1 MLQGNGIEYSI
12 PSHNRAR
19 LPSGMNIATWLV
31 PALLV
36 ADQTIKLMVLWAVG
50 PRIFDDG
57 VGAVFLTNLF
67 WIVDAT
73 FIKNTGAAFGI
84 FQGGARILV
93 WVSLAVGIGILVYLS
108 LNQRRTS
115 RLGQLALSLIAAGAL
130 GNAIDRLGHGWVV
143 DYLDI
148 NRTGIFVLDSFPIWN
163 LADACVVVGALL
175 LLLPQRK
182 RRY

>member
-1 MLQGNGIEYSI
+1 MFQGNSSKYSI
-12 PSHNRAR
+12 PSRYRAR

-50 PRIFDDG
+50 PRIFDPG
-57 VGAVFLTNLF
+57 VGGIFLTNLF
-67 WIVDAT
+67 WVVDAT

-93 WVSLAVGIGILVYLS
+93 WVSLVVGIGILIYLS
-108 LNQRRTS
+108 MNYRRVTLLNQ
-115 RLGQLALSLIAAGAL
+115 LAFSLVAAGAL
-130 GNAIDRLGHGWVV
+130 GNAVDRLGHGWVV
-143 DYLDI
+143 DYVDI
-148 NRTGIFVLDSFPIWN
+148 NRTGLAILDNFPIWN
-163 LADACVVVGALL
+163 LADSLVVVGVVL
-175 LLLPQRK
+175 LLLPQRR

>member
-1 MLQGNGIEYSI
+1 LFQGNGIEYSI
-12 PSHNRAR
+12 PSHSRAR
-19 LPSGMNIATWLV
+19 LPTDMNIATWLV

-36 ADQTIKLMVLWAVG
+36 ADQAIKLVVLWAVG
-50 PRIFDDG
+50 PRIFDPG

-93 WVSLAVGIGILVYLS
+93 WVSLSVGIGILIYLS
-108 LNQRRTS
+108 MNYRRVS
-115 RLGQLALSLIAAGAL
+115 LLGQIAFSLIAAGAL
-130 GNAIDRLGHGWVV
+130 GNGIDRLGHGWVV
-143 DYLDI
+143 DYVDI
-148 NRTGIFVLDSFPIWN
+148 NRTGLVILDNFPIWN
-163 LADACVVVGALL
+163 LADSCVVIGVIL

-182 RRY
+182 RRF

>member
-1 MLQGNGIEYSI
+1 
-12 PSHNRAR
+12 
-19 LPSGMNIATWLV
+19 MNIATWLV
-31 PALLV
+31 PVLLV
-36 ADQTIKLMVLWAVG
+36 ADQAIKLMVLWAVG
-50 PRIFDDG
+50 PRIFDEG
-57 VGAVFLTNLF
+57 VGAIFLTNLF

-93 WVSLAVGIGILVYLS
+93 WVSLVVGIGILLYLS
-108 LNQRRTS
+108 TNHRRVS
-115 RLGQLALSLIAAGAL
+115 LLSQMAFSLIAAGAL

-143 DYLDI
+143 DYVDI
-148 NRTGIFVLDSFPIWN
+148 NRTGIFILDSFPIWN
-163 LADACVVVGALL
+163 LADACVVVGVFM

>member
-1 MLQGNGIEYSI
+1 MFQGNGTEYSI
-12 PSHNRAR
+12 PSRNRAR
-19 LPSGMNIATWLV
+19 LPTDMNIATWLV

-36 ADQTIKLMVLWAVG
+36 ADQAIKLVVLWAVG
-50 PRIFDDG
+50 PRIFDPG

-93 WVSLAVGIGILVYLS
+93 WVSLIVGIGILIYLS
-108 LNQRRTS
+108 MNYRRVS
-115 RLGQLALSLIAAGAL
+115 LLGQIAFSLIAAGAL

-143 DYLDI
+143 DYVDI
-148 NRTGIFVLDSFPIWN
+148 NRTGLAILDNFPIWN
-163 LADACVVVGALL
+163 LADSCVVVGVIL
-175 LLLPQRK
+175 LLLPQR
-182 RRY
+182 RRRF

>member
-1 MLQGNGIEYSI
+1 
-12 PSHNRAR
+12 
-19 LPSGMNIATWLV
+19 MNIATWLV

-36 ADQTIKLMVLWAVG
+36 ADQAIKLAVLWAVG
-50 PRIFDDG
+50 PRVFEG
-57 VGAVFLTNLF
+57 EVGAVFLTNLF

-73 FIKNTGAAFGI
+73 FVKNTGAAFGI

-93 WVSLAVGIGILVYLS
+93 WISLLIGLGILVYLS
-108 LNQRRTS
+108 LSRRRTP
-115 RLGQLALSLIAAGAL
+115 LLQQLALSLIAAGAL

-143 DYLDI
+143 DYVDI
-148 NRTGIFVLDSFPIWN
+148 NRTGLSILDNFPIWN
-163 LADACVVVGALL
+163 LADACVVVGVFL